1 MAEALIYKAI
11 AAVMEEV
18 GAVGKNNVNEQQRY
32 KFRGIDDVMNA
43 LHPVM
48 AKHKLFCTP
57 TVLNVD
63 REERQNSKGNTLI
76 YSVVTVKYT
85 FYTVDGSSI
94 ESVVVGESM
103 DSGDKS
109 LNKSLSAS
117 LKYCLFQTF
126 CIPTEEMHD
135 SEEDTYEVAPKK
147 PGKGKK
153 ANDGDPGDAAKAAYP
168 SRDEMVAQI
177 AEHYADDKE
186 NFDKMLA
193 FFKVKSLNECNDAQI
208 MTVWSKKV
216 AK

>member
-1 MAEALIYKAI
+1 MAETLIYKAI
-11 AAVMEEV
+11 TAVMEEV
-18 GAVGKNNVNEQQRY
+18 GAVGKNNVNESQKY

-48 AKHKLFCTP
+48 SKHKVFCTP
-57 TVLNVD
+57 TVLDVT
-63 REERQNSKGNTLI
+63 REERQNRQGNTLV
-76 YSVVTVKYT
+76 YSVATVKYT
-85 FYTVDGSSI
+85 FYTVDGSSV
-94 ESVVVGESM
+94 ETVVVGEAM

-109 LNKSLSAS
+109 LNKALSAAF
-117 LKYCLFQTF
+117 KYSCFQTF

-147 PGKGKK
+147 TSKK
-153 ANDGDPGDAAKAAYP
+153 KEAEVDPKDTVKAAYP
-168 SRDEMVAQI
+168 TRDEMIAQI

-186 NFDKMLA
+186 NFDKMLT
-193 FFKVKSLNECNDAQI
+193 FFKVKSLNECSDAQI

>member
-57 TVLNVD
+57 TVLNVE

-147 PGKGKK
+147 NGKVKK
-153 ANDGDPGDAAKAAYP
+153 EEAQADPVKAAYP
-168 SRDEMVAQI
+168 TRDEMIAQI
-177 AEHYADDKE
+177 AEHYADDKD
-186 NFDKMLA
+186 NFDKMLSY
-193 FFKVKSLNECNDAQI
+193 FKVKSLKECNDAQI
-208 MTVWSKKV
+208 MTVWSRKV

>member
-1 MAEALIYKAI
+1 MAEAQIYKAI
-11 AAVMEEV
+11 AAVMAEV

-48 AKHKLFCTP
+48 AKHNLFCTP
-57 TVLNVD
+57 TVLDVT
-63 REERQNSKGNTLI
+63 REERLNSKGNTLI
-76 YSVVTVKYT
+76 YSVATVKYT
-85 FYTVDGSSI
+85 FYTVDGSSV
-94 ESVVVGESM
+94 ESVVVGEAM

-109 LNKSLSAS
+109 LNKALSAS
-117 LKYCLFQTF
+117 MKYCLFQTF

-135 SEEDTYEVAPKK
+135 SEEDTYDDVRPKK
-147 PGKGKK
+147 ATEKKK
-153 ANDGDPGDAAKAAYP
+153 AEPAPEEPSGPAYP
-168 SRDEMVAQI
+168 PRDEMIAQI

-193 FFKVKSLNECNDAQI
+193 FFKAKSLNECSDAQI